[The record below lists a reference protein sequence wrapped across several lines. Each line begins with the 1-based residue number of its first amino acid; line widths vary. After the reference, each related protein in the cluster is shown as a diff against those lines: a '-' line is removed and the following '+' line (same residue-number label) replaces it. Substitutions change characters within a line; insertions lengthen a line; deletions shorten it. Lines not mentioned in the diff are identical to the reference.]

1 VFFRRRLKNGMYN
14 KNFMHRKEIY
24 YKDIY
29 TLHYELMSTKYYKR
43 SPANVT
49 LIFWQYF
56 YNIYSSSLKTL
67 SAASVS
73 SCVTTSSIM
82 VSAMLII
89 SDDSFA
95 SASTSGSKASRGGDN
110 STMVESINKFE
121 VTKIK
126 NKVKSY

>member
-1 VFFRRRLKNGMYN
+1 MSTN
-14 KNFMHRKEIY
+14 Y
-24 YKDIY
+24 YK
-29 TLHYELMSTKYYKR
+29 H
-43 SPANVT
+43 SPTNVT

-95 SASTSGSKASRGGDN
+95 SASASGSKGSGGGD
-110 STMVESINKFE
+110 SSATVENVNYFE
-121 VTKIK
+121 VAKVNNKGK
-126 NKVKSY
+126 NHKVILIRLSSSAAFSAVFVASLVS